1 MRHDP
6 VGVAFLYRSQA
17 ATALRGGGEFHLRGV
32 LDRQHMPPG
41 KSRAGS
47 QAPTFDDLR
56 GRHPRVGEEPTRL
69 QFATAVTT
77 QPAQAYRLAR
87 NHPFEDRTPPL
98 SRRTSPN
105 DPSDHSISAP
115 VLRLPGPTESYSR
128 RVGQGISQIDTMRTE
143 RRPVRPDVGVR
154 PPGQRGQSPLLRL
167 VGYPAAGGTIRRAD
181 RCQCRACAQSP
192 ASKHLPPGSPPRS
205 IASAPATSGA
215 GVRSAGSPRCV
226 AGECSYDHSYEHAD
240 QGPFPPC

>member
-32 LDRQHMPPG
+32 LDRQHMPPE

-128 RVGQGISQIDTMRTE
+128 RVGQGISQIDTMANITCAHALV
-143 RRPVRPDVGVR
+143 RRRGTGQQNKALGNVRPFDDLDRPITEIFEGILQLFTGVTAVGEHVAQ
-154 PPGQRGQSPLLRL
+154 PG
-167 VGYPAAGGTIRRAD
+167 
-181 RCQCRACAQSP
+181 
-192 ASKHLPPGSPPRS
+192 K
-205 IASAPATSGA
+205 
-215 GVRSAGSPRCV
+215 
-226 AGECSYDHSYEHAD
+226 
-240 QGPFPPC
+240 

>member
-1 MRHDP
+1 
-6 VGVAFLYRSQA
+6 QA

-32 LDRQHMPPG
+32 LDRQHMPPE

-128 RVGQGISQIDTMRTE
+128 RVGQGISQIDAMANITCAHALV
-143 RRPVRPDVGVR
+143 RRRGQALPPTPALPWPAPRFPPNAAIPAPTADDPGDALSRHRRGCGYR
-154 PPGQRGQSPLLRL
+154 PPQG
-167 VGYPAAGGTIRRAD
+167 
-181 RCQCRACAQSP
+181 
-192 ASKHLPPGSPPRS
+192 RS
-205 IASAPATSGA
+205 
-215 GVRSAGSPRCV
+215 R
-226 AGECSYDHSYEHAD
+226 H
-240 QGPFPPC
+240 

>member
-1 MRHDP
+1 
-6 VGVAFLYRSQA
+6 QA

-32 LDRQHMPPG
+32 LDRQHMPPE

-128 RVGQGISQIDTMRTE
+128 RVGQGISQIDTMANITCAHALAQARE
-143 RRPVRPDVGVR
+143 RCTRV
-154 PPGQRGQSPLLRL
+154 LLSR
-167 VGYPAAGGTIRRAD
+167 VTSAVAAHPQI
-181 RCQCRACAQSP
+181 
-192 ASKHLPPGSPPRS
+192 
-205 IASAPATSGA
+205 
-215 GVRSAGSPRCV
+215 
-226 AGECSYDHSYEHAD
+226 
-240 QGPFPPC
+240 

>member
-17 ATALRGGGEFHLRGV
+17 ATALRGGREFHLRGV

-128 RVGQGISQIDTMRTE
+128 RVGQGISQIDTMANITCAHALA
-143 RRPVRPDVGVR
+143 PSQ
-154 PPGQRGQSPLLRL
+154 GQALAQVS
-167 VGYPAAGGTIRRAD
+167 VAAGEPHPHTRRRRDHPRSTASTRRRA
-181 RCQCRACAQSP
+181 CSSTCASTRTDG
-192 ASKHLPPGSPPRS
+192 PPGSTIS
-205 IASAPATSGA
+205 IRPDGPADGTQTGPARRRGSPTRATRAKPAASAG
-215 GVRSAGSPRCV
+215 R
-226 AGECSYDHSYEHAD
+226 
-240 QGPFPPC
+240 

>member
-1 MRHDP
+1 VIDIFLERSFDLGSVIGVFIPADP
-6 VGVAFLYRSQA
+6 LLYLP
-17 ATALRGGGEFHLRGV
+17 TRGSSVINGTLELYGLSLIHIYLRGV

-128 RVGQGISQIDTMRTE
+128 RVGQGISQIDAMANITCAHALV
-143 RRPVRPDVGVR
+143 RR
-154 PPGQRGQSPLLRL
+154 RGPIGS
-167 VGYPAAGGTIRRAD
+167 
-181 RCQCRACAQSP
+181 
-192 ASKHLPPGSPPRS
+192 SK
-205 IASAPATSGA
+205 
-215 GVRSAGSPRCV
+215 
-226 AGECSYDHSYEHAD
+226 
-240 QGPFPPC
+240 